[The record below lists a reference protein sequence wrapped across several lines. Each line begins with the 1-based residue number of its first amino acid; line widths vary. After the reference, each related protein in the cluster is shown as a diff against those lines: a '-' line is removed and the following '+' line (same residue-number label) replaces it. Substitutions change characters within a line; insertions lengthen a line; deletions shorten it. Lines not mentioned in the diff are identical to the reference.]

1 MSEILNYKKQAVNE
15 FGKNNR
21 DTGNTSVQIA
31 ILTHRIKSITEHLKL
46 YHNDFHSRRGL
57 IALVSLRKSL
67 SKYLK
72 RKDIEGYKKLIA
84 TLGIRG

>member
-1 MSEILNYKKQAVNE
+1 
-15 FGKNNR
+15 
-21 DTGNTSVQIA
+21 
-31 ILTHRIKSITEHLKL
+31 
-46 YHNDFHSRRGL
+46 FHSRRGL